1 MKHAFRLSVL
11 TLATAVALL
20 AGAAVAQA
28 KQFTVYGVDYSGDK
42 ITSKT
47 EKARFS
53 EKLIDGGDRVG
64 KVKFHVMRTRSE
76 TGQYLRFRGLYR
88 FHGGKIRVD
97 GKMIR
102 SYYLDT
108 TKAQLKIVRGKGR
121 YHGITGHVSFHEK
134 YGDTKHTFRY
144 KLPK

>member
-1 MKHAFRLSVL
+1 MKHALRLSGLV
-11 TLATAVALL
+11 LATVVAML

-28 KQFTVYGVDYSGDK
+28 KQFTVYGVDRSGDA

-47 EKARFS
+47 EKAKFC

-64 KVKFHVMRTRSE
+64 RVKFDVKRTRSE
-76 TGQYLRFRGLYR
+76 YGQYLRFRGLYR
-88 FHGGKIRVD
+88 FHGGKIKVE

-108 TKAQLKIVRGKGR
+108 GKAQLKIIRGKGR
-121 YHGITGHVSFHEK
+121 YHGITGHVSFHPK
-134 YGDTKHTFRY
+134 FGDMKHTFRY
-144 KLPK
+144 KPPK

>member
-1 MKHAFRLSVL
+1 MKQALRLSAL
-11 TLATAVALL
+11 TLAAAVALL
-20 AGAAVAQA
+20 ASAGDAQA
-28 KQFTVYGVDYSGDK
+28 KQFTVYGVDHSGDK

-64 KVKFHVMRTRSE
+64 KVRFHVKRTR
-76 TGQYLRFRGLYR
+76 GRVQYLRFRGLYK
-88 FHGGKIRVD
+88 FHGGKIRVE

-108 TKAQLKIVRGKGR
+108 TKAQLKIVLGKGR

-134 YGDTKHTFRY
+134 FGETKHTFRY

>member
-1 MKHAFRLSVL
+1 MKHALRLSAW

-28 KQFTVYGVDYSGDK
+28 KQFTVYGVDHSGDA

-47 EKARFS
+47 EKAKFS

-64 KVKFHVMRTRSE
+64 RVKYEVKRTRSQY
-76 TGQYLRFRGLYR
+76 GQNLRFRGLYR
-88 FHGGKIRVD
+88 FHGGKIEVE

-108 TKAQLKIVRGKGR
+108 GKAQLKIIRGKGR
-121 YHGITGHVSFHEK
+121 YHGITGHVSFHAK
-134 YGDTKHTFRY
+134 YGETKHTFRY